1 MYFRYF
7 PYSALHGGEKKSTDL
22 RKCYRG
28 FKFKYC
34 ILFYLEVT
42 QKNVY
47 LERMML
53 LYLFCSAKIV
63 YKTLRIY
70 LPVFFFFFFP
80 TILVVRTPKSF
91 QKHGLLGQIPKWPT
105 NSVESFFFRAVKCLQ
120 DMQNCLSS
128 LLFYFYP
135 VSKC

>member
-70 LPVFFFFFFP
+70 LPVFCFFFSNHSCCKD
-80 TILVVRTPKSF
+80 PKVLTTWTTT
-91 QKHGLLGQIPKWPT
+91 QT
-105 NSVESFFFRAVKCLQ
+105 NSTVANKQCGIF
-120 DMQNCLSS
+120 
-128 LLFYFYP
+128 LFSCCKMSTRYAKLFI
-135 VSKC
+135 